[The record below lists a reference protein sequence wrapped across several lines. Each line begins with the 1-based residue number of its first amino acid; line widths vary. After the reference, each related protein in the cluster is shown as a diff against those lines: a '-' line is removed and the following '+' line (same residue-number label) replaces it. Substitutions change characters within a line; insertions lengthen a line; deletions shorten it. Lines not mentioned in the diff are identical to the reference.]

1 MRTREIKKS
10 FYINYDEQE
19 ELKRKSISV
28 GLTESELL
36 RCLIRG
42 FVPKEKPGKEFY
54 DEIKNLRMI
63 GNNLNQLTK
72 YANTT
77 GKLREIEIIKI
88 KDLIERFIF
97 ELKEKYLSREKV
109 DILNSKSS

>member
-10 FYINYDEQE
+10 FYINYEEQE

-28 GLTESELL
+28 GLSESELL
-36 RCLIRG
+36 RCLIKG

-77 GKLREIEIIKI
+77 GKLKEIEIIRVKNI
-88 KDLIERFIF
+88 IEEFIF
-97 ELKEKYLSREKV
+97 ELKKKYLAKEEINTTINR
-109 DILNSKSS
+109 NS